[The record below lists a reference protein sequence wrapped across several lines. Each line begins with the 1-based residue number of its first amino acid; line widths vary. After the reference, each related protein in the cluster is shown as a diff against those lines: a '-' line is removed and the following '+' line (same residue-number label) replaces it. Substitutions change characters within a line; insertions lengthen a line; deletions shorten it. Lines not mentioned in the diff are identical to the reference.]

1 MDQNDELASL
11 KESIR
16 IFERLTAAARL
27 AAVYSDKKKILRY
40 VYKTLKFERK
50 QFGRSCYPLTDGYS
64 GTILLMFSEF
74 TETLEKLLGARRPED
89 YTRAYA
95 RLEEV
100 LTRIF
105 EEYAALNAALAE
117 KAAEKTRASA
127 IEDFAGN
134 AQHHRKT
141 FPPRRGKHQKALLKP
156 NKKEI

>member
-74 TETLEKLLGARRPED
+74 AETLEKLLGA
-89 YTRAYA
+89 AA
-95 RLEEV
+95 RIILRGR
-100 LTRIF
+100 LHIF
-105 EEYAALNAALAE
+105 SSDPVY
-117 KAAEKTRASA
+117 
-127 IEDFAGN
+127 
-134 AQHHRKT
+134 
-141 FPPRRGKHQKALLKP
+141 
-156 NKKEI
+156 